1 MTAGEAK
8 TVAESTVRFVRTMTQ
23 MDANLAGNVHGGVI
37 MKEVDSAAGTAAIRH
52 AGRPC
57 VTAAIDELSF
67 LEPVYV
73 GDILT
78 VTATVNDVGRTSMEV
93 GVKVEAE
100 SYTGGP
106 TRHTTSAYLVMVALD
121 ESGTPTEIPPLIT
134 ETADEERRRAQ
145 ARVRREIRRER
156 SARISGA
163 GPI

>member
-1 MTAGEAK
+1 MTLEPKA
-8 TVAESTVRFVRTMTQ
+8 VSESTVTFVRTMTQ

-100 SYTGGP
+100 SYMGGEK
-106 TRHTTSAYLVMVALD
+106 RHTTSAYLVMVALD
-121 ESGTPTEIPPLIT
+121 ESGQPTEIPPLLT
-134 ETADEERRRAQ
+134 STPDEGRRRAQ

-156 SARISGA
+156 AARVG
-163 GPI
+163 GVGQD

>member
-1 MTAGEAK
+1 MTEGR
-8 TVAESTVRFVRTMTQ
+8 TVAESTVTFIRTMTQ

-57 VTAAIDELSF
+57 VTASIDELSF

-100 SYTGGP
+100 SYTGGEK
-106 TRHTTSAYLVMVALD
+106 RHTTSAYLVMVALD
-121 ESGTPTEIPPLIT
+121 ESGKPTEIRPLIT
-134 ETADEERRRAQ
+134 STPEEARRRAQ
-145 ARVRREIRRER
+145 AKVRREIRKER
-156 SARISGA
+156 ADRIDDA
-163 GPI
+163 GQT

>member
-1 MTAGEAK
+1 MSQDQK
-8 TVAESTVRFVRTMTQ
+8 TVAESTVTFVRTMTQ

-93 GVKVEAE
+93 GVMVEAE
-100 SYTGGP
+100 SHMGGEK
-106 TRHTTSAYLVMVALD
+106 RHTTSAYLVMVALD
-121 ESGTPTEIPPLIT
+121 ESGHPTEIPPLIT
-134 ETADEERRRAQ
+134 STSEEERRRAQ
-145 ARVRREIRRER
+145 AKVRREIRRER
-156 SARISGA
+156 AARVSGA
-163 GPI
+163 GQA

>member
-1 MTAGEAK
+1 MTLEPKA
-8 TVAESTVRFVRTMTQ
+8 VSESTVTFVRTMTQ

-67 LEPVYV
+67 LQPVYV

-93 GVKVEAE
+93 GVQVIRENP
-100 SYTGGP
+100 YTNAAV
-106 TRHTTSAYLVMVALD
+106 RATTAYLTFVGIDREMKPVR
-121 ESGTPTEIPPLIT
+121 IPLI
-134 ETADEERRRAQ
+134 
-145 ARVRREIRRER
+145 
-156 SARISGA
+156 S
-163 GPI
+163 PLC

>member
-1 MTAGEAK
+1 MSLDPK
-8 TVAESTVRFVRTMTQ
+8 SVSESTVTFVRTMTQ

-100 SYTGGP
+100 SLMGGEK
-106 TRHTTSAYLVMVALD
+106 RHTTSAYLVMVALD
-121 ESGTPTEIPPLIT
+121 ESGHPTEIPPLLT
-134 ETADEERRRAQ
+134 STPEEARRRAQ
-145 ARVRREIRRER
+145 AKVRREIRRER
-156 SARISGA
+156 TARVSGA
-163 GPI
+163 GEA

>member
-1 MTAGEAK
+1 
-8 TVAESTVRFVRTMTQ
+8 
-23 MDANLAGNVHGGVI
+23 

-78 VTATVNDVGRTSMEV
+78 VTAAVNDVGRTSMEV

-100 SYTGGP
+100 SHTGGEK
-106 TRHTTSAYLVMVALD
+106 RHTTSAYLVMVALD
-121 ESGTPTEIPPLIT
+121 ESGHPTEIPPLIT
-134 ETADEERRRAQ
+134 STPDEALRRAQ
-145 ARVRREIRRER
+145 AQVRRQIRQERSERVR
-156 SARISGA
+156 GA
-163 GPI
+163 VGDS

>member
-1 MTAGEAK
+1 MTLEPKA
-8 TVAESTVRFVRTMTQ
+8 VSESTVTFVRTMTQ

-78 VTATVNDVGRTSMEV
+78 VTATVNDVELVEPADAVDDGGRGQGRG
-93 GVKVEAE
+93 GVLH
-100 SYTGGP
+100 G
-106 TRHTTSAYLVMVALD
+106 
-121 ESGTPTEIPPLIT
+121 
-134 ETADEERRRAQ
+134 
-145 ARVRREIRRER
+145 RREASHHER
-156 SARISGA
+156 VSRDGCAGRIGSTDRNPALADIDTG
-163 GPI
+163 

>member
-1 MTAGEAK
+1 MSHEPK
-8 TVAESTVRFVRTMTQ
+8 TVVESTVTFVRTMTQ

-100 SYTGGP
+100 SYMGGEK
-106 TRHTTSAYLVMVALD
+106 RHTTSAYLVMVALD
-121 ESGTPTEIPPLIT
+121 ESGHPTEIPPLVAST
-134 ETADEERRRAQ
+134 PEEERRRAQ
-145 ARVRREIRRER
+145 AKVRREIRRER
-156 SARISGA
+156 ADRVSGA
-163 GPI
+163 GQT

>member
-1 MTAGEAK
+1 MSHEGRA
-8 TVAESTVRFVRTMTQ
+8 VAESTVTFVRTMTQ

-67 LEPVYV
+67 LGPVYV

-100 SYTGGP
+100 SYMGGEK
-106 TRHTTSAYLVMVALD
+106 RHTTSAYLVMVALD
-121 ESGTPTEIPPLIT
+121 ESGHPTEIPPLIT
-134 ETADEERRRAQ
+134 STPDEERRRAQ
-145 ARVRREIRRER
+145 ARVRREIRKER
-156 SARISGA
+156 AARVGGA
-163 GPI
+163 GQD

>member
-1 MTAGEAK
+1 MSGRESK
-8 TVAESTVRFVRTMTQ
+8 TVAESTVTFVRTMTQ

-78 VTATVNDVGRTSMEV
+78 VTATVNDVGHTSMEV

-100 SYTGGP
+100 SHMGGER
-106 TRHTTSAYLVMVALD
+106 RHTTSAYLVMVALD
-121 ESGTPTEIPPLIT
+121 ESGHPTKIPPLVT
-134 ETADEERRRAQ
+134 STPEEERRRAQ

-156 SARISGA
+156 AARVGGA
-163 GPI
+163 GLD

>member
-1 MTAGEAK
+1 MTGADGK
-8 TVAESTVRFVRTMTQ
+8 TVAESTVTFVRTMTQ

-67 LEPVYV
+67 LEPVYI

-100 SYTGGP
+100 SYMGGEK
-106 TRHTTSAYLVMVALD
+106 RHTTSAYLVMVALD
-121 ESGTPTEIPPLIT
+121 ESGTPTVIPPLIT
-134 ETADEERRRAQ
+134 STPEEERRRAQ
-145 ARVRREIRRER
+145 AGVRREIRRER
-156 SARISGA
+156 AARVSGA
-163 GPI
+163 GTS